1 MLTAFLGADDHHRRR
16 KPPMASPIHQVGKNS
31 LLSALPADQK
41 ARMEPHLDRVHL
53 NLKEVIYEPNGPI
66 PFVYFPLGGVVSL
79 VVVMDDGLIVE
90 CATVGNEGL
99 VGVPIFM
106 GAERSPHKAF
116 SQVPGDAL
124 RMPAADFRRET
135 RPGTALH
142 DVLQRYN
149 QGLMNQMAYSVA
161 CNRLHS
167 VEERMCR
174 WLLMTRDR
182 VGSDDFALTQEFLA
196 QMLGVRRAS
205 VTVVAGVLQK
215 AGFIAYSR
223 GRISILDGPRLEAA
237 SCECYKI
244 VQREFERLLT

>member
-1 MLTAFLGADDHHRRR
+1 MTSQIE
-16 KPPMASPIHQVGKNS
+16 KPTMASPIHQVGKNS
-31 LLSALPADQK
+31 LLSALPADEL
-41 ARMEPHLDRVHL
+41 ARMTSRLERVHL
-53 NLKEVIYEPNGPI
+53 NLKDVIYEPNGPI
-66 PFVYFPLGGVVSL
+66 PFVYFPLSGVVSL

-99 VGVPIFM
+99 AGVPIFL
-106 GAERSPHKAF
+106 GAARSPHQAF
-116 SQVPGDAL
+116 SQVPGEAL
-124 RMPAADFRRET
+124 RMTADDFRRESQ
-135 RPGTALH
+135 PCTALH
-142 DVLQRYN
+142 NVVQRYN

-182 VGSDDFALTQEFLA
+182 VGSDHFSLTQEFLA

-223 GRISILDGPRLEAA
+223 GHISILDGPRLEAA
-237 SCECYKI
+237 SCECYQI
-244 VQREFERLLT
+244 VQKEFERLLA

>member
-1 MLTAFLGADDHHRRR
+1 MT
-16 KPPMASPIHQVGKNS
+16 SSIHQVGKNA
-31 LLSALPADQK
+31 LLSALPADEK
-41 ARMEPHLDRVHL
+41 ARIESRLLPVHL
-53 NLKEVIYEPNGPI
+53 GLKDVVYEPNVPI
-66 PFVYFPLGGVVSL
+66 PFVYFPLSGVVSL
-79 VVVMDDGLIVE
+79 VVVMDDGLVVE

-99 VGVPIFM
+99 AGVPVFL
-106 GAERSPHKAF
+106 GAERSPHQAF
-116 SQVPGDAL
+116 SQVPGESL
-124 RMPAADFRRET
+124 RMSADDFRRET
-135 RPGTALH
+135 QPGSALH

-182 VGSDDFALTQEFLA
+182 VGANDFSLTQEFLA

-223 GRISILDGPRLEAA
+223 GRITILDGRRLEAA
-237 SCECYKI
+237 ACECYEI
-244 VQREFERLLT
+244 VQKEFERLLK